1 MKAGGQLG
9 FLPSSF
15 VFLSPQDGDRCMD
28 LFKIGVVL
36 LIATSLSSAGQ
47 VSKPESANP
56 IAASTPASPSAA
68 SYVYKED
75 FGSLSLVASNLIPAP
90 ILFGERA
97 SYPEYTREL
106 WRVQWRPE
114 DPIDLYVILPKG
126 VRNPPVILY
135 LYTYPTEADRFRDNE
150 FCKLVASN
158 GFAAVGFVAAL
169 TGQRYHDR
177 PMREWFVSNLQE
189 SLAKSVHD
197 VQMILNYLAS
207 RSDVDMNHVG
217 MFGEGS
223 GGSIAILAAAA
234 DSRIKALD
242 LLDPWGD
249 WPEWLAKS
257 SLISPQERPDYITPQ
272 FLSPLRPLE
281 PAKWLPQLG
290 SRAVRLQIISNE
302 TITPKAAKERLE
314 AAMPPTGEIRRYE
327 NSKPLAAL
335 ALSGKFFDWLKEQ
348 VRK

>member
-1 MKAGGQLG
+1 
-9 FLPSSF
+9 
-15 VFLSPQDGDRCMD
+15 MD
-28 LFKIGVVL
+28 LFKIGVFL
-36 LIATSLSSAGQ
+36 LIITSLSSASQ
-47 VSKPESANP
+47 VSKPESAKP

-75 FGSLSLVASNLIPAP
+75 FASLSLVGSNLIPAP
-90 ILFGERA
+90 IQFGERA

-106 WRVQWRPE
+106 WRVQWRPD

-135 LYTYPTEADRFRDNE
+135 LYSYPAEADRFRDNE
-150 FCKLVASN
+150 FCKLTASN

-169 TGQRYHDR
+169 TAQRYHDR

-189 SLAKSVHD
+189 SLVTSVHD

-207 RSDVDMNHVG
+207 RGDVDMNHVG

-223 GGSIAILAAAA
+223 GGSIAILAAAV

-242 LLDPWGD
+242 LLEPWGD

-257 SLISPQERPDYITPQ
+257 SLIPQQERPDYITPQ
-272 FLSPLRPLE
+272 FLSRLSPLE
-281 PAKWLPQLG
+281 PATRLPQLG
-290 SRAVRLQIISNE
+290 SRAVRLQIISNW
-302 TITPKAAKERLE
+302 TITPKSAKERLE
-314 AAMPPTGEIRRYE
+314 AAMPPTAEIRRYE
-327 NSKPLAAL
+327 NSRPLVESASA
-335 ALSGKFFDWLKEQ
+335 GKFFDWLKEQ

>member
-1 MKAGGQLG
+1 
-9 FLPSSF
+9 
-15 VFLSPQDGDRCMD
+15 MD
-28 LFKIGVVL
+28 LFKIGVLL
-36 LIATSLSSAGQ
+36 LIVTSLSSASQ
-47 VSKPESANP
+47 VSKPESAKP
-56 IAASTPASPSAA
+56 IAASPPAA

-75 FGSLSLVASNLIPAP
+75 FGSLSLVGSNLIQAP
-90 ILFGERA
+90 IQFGERA

-106 WRVQWRPE
+106 WRVQWRPD

-135 LYTYPTEADRFRDNE
+135 LYSYPSEEDRFRDND
-150 FCKLVASN
+150 FCKLVTKD

-189 SLAKSVHD
+189 SLATSVHD
-197 VQMILNYLAS
+197 VQMILNYLAY
-207 RSDVDMNHVG
+207 RGDMDMNHVG

-223 GGSIAILAAAA
+223 GGSVAILAAAV

-242 LLDPWGD
+242 LLEPWGD

-257 SLISPQERPDYITPQ
+257 SLIPQQERPDYITPQ
-272 FLSPLRPLE
+272 FLSRLRPLE

-290 SRAVRLQIISNE
+290 SRAVRLQVIYNQ
-302 TITPKAAKERLE
+302 TITPKSAKECLE
-314 AAMPPTGEIRRYE
+314 AAMPAKSQVARYD
-327 NSKPLAAL
+327 SARPLVEL
-335 ALSGKFFDWLKEQ
+335 ADSGDFFDWLKEQ
-348 VRK
+348 VRSAAGQPTGTGSRP